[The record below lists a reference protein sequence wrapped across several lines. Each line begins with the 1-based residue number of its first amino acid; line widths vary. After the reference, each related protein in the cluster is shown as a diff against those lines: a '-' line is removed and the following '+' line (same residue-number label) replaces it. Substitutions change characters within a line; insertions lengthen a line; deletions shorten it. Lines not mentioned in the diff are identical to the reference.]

1 MQSSKKSVVE
11 FETFKWLDFTNPDKE
26 TLTLLSKEYELDEF
40 QILDSLQHGHLPKY
54 EQSNSHKFLILR
66 AFTSTIKKGST
77 TINQLSNKIAFFYSK
92 NWIITVHRTDF
103 KFLHFENPSFK
114 HPEELLIQIISKMIF
129 TYEKP
134 LSELDEKV
142 ALLEKQVFLKDES
155 KISLEDLYLLKTQTR
170 ITKKLLVMFQAV
182 INQMEV
188 EFKYSTAIY
197 DLKDQLVSL
206 VLNYEEILENANN
219 LLNAYL
225 SVNTKKSNDVMK
237 LLTIFSAFFLPL
249 TFIVGVY
256 GMNFHHMPELSL
268 KYGYYLVLVCM
279 AAISLVIY
287 IWFKRNKIL

>member
-1 MQSSKKSVVE
+1 M
-11 FETFKWLDFTNPDKE
+11 
-26 TLTLLSKEYELDEF
+26 
-40 QILDSLQHGHLPKY
+40 
-54 EQSNSHKFLILR
+54 
-66 AFTSTIKKGST
+66 
-77 TINQLSNKIAFFYSK
+77 
-92 NWIITVHRTDF
+92 
-103 KFLHFENPSFK
+103 HFENPSFK

-134 LSELDEKV
+134 LSELDEKI

-237 LLTIFSAFFLPL
+237 
-249 TFIVGVY
+249 
-256 GMNFHHMPELSL
+256 
-268 KYGYYLVLVCM
+268 
-279 AAISLVIY
+279 
-287 IWFKRNKIL
+287 